1 MNNNISE
8 PVRTRIAPSPTGFLH
23 IGSLRTAL
31 TNYLFAKKNNGVFL
45 VRLEDTDRKRFVP
58 GSTEDLVRSLRWAG
72 LTWQEGVDLDQDGK
86 VIEKGDFGPY
96 TQSHRLETYQKYVQ
110 ELIAKEK
117 AYYCFCSQERLEEV
131 RKERTVAGMPPKYDR
146 HCLTLPQSEIKARLK
161 NKESFVIRL
170 RVPEGEQ
177 IVFNDLVRGKITIG
191 SDILDDQVLMKSDG
205 YPTYHL
211 AVVVDD
217 YLMKITHVLR
227 AEEWLSSTPKH
238 ILIYRAFGWP
248 LPQFGHLPQLLNLNG
263 KKLSKRDGDV
273 SVRDFIKKG
282 YLPQAIINFIALLGW
297 NPKTTEEFFSLKD
310 LEEAFDFKKINKAG
324 AKFDYGRLNW
334 FNAQYLKKL
343 SEKEYLEVS
352 QRIWEANHLPE
363 QFLDQEKRERIAL
376 VQRERTGDPEKM
388 FTEVE
393 YLIRGE
399 IDYAPELLFWKQMT
413 TEEIKNNLEKA
424 KQVIESLSDKEYNLA
439 SLTEALLVAA
449 GDNRGEFLWPLR
461 SALTGEKKSPSPFE
475 CAWVLGKKESI
486 KRINQ
491 AINLI

>member
-1 MNNNISE
+1 
-8 PVRTRIAPSPTGFLH
+8 
-23 IGSLRTAL
+23 
-31 TNYLFAKKNNGVFL
+31 
-45 VRLEDTDRKRFVP
+45 
-58 GSTEDLVRSLRWAG
+58 
-72 LTWQEGVDLDQDGK
+72 
-86 VIEKGDFGPY
+86 
-96 TQSHRLETYQKYVQ
+96 
-110 ELIAKEK
+110 
-117 AYYCFCSQERLEEV
+117 
-131 RKERTVAGMPPKYDR
+131 
-146 HCLTLPQSEIKARLK
+146 
-161 NKESFVIRL
+161 
-170 RVPEGEQ
+170 
-177 IVFNDLVRGKITIG
+177 
-191 SDILDDQVLMKSDG
+191 
-205 YPTYHL
+205 
-211 AVVVDD
+211 
-217 YLMKITHVLR
+217 MKITHVLR

>member
-1 MNNNISE
+1 
-8 PVRTRIAPSPTGFLH
+8 
-23 IGSLRTAL
+23 
-31 TNYLFAKKNNGVFL
+31 
-45 VRLEDTDRKRFVP
+45 
-58 GSTEDLVRSLRWAG
+58 
-72 LTWQEGVDLDQDGK
+72 
-86 VIEKGDFGPY
+86 
-96 TQSHRLETYQKYVQ
+96 
-110 ELIAKEK
+110 
-117 AYYCFCSQERLEEV
+117 
-131 RKERTVAGMPPKYDR
+131 
-146 HCLTLPQSEIKARLK
+146 
-161 NKESFVIRL
+161 
-170 RVPEGEQ
+170 
-177 IVFNDLVRGKITIG
+177 
-191 SDILDDQVLMKSDG
+191 
-205 YPTYHL
+205 
-211 AVVVDD
+211 
-217 YLMKITHVLR
+217 
-227 AEEWLSSTPKH
+227 
-238 ILIYRAFGWP
+238 
-248 LPQFGHLPQLLNLNG
+248 LPQLLNLNG

-343 SEKEYLEVS
+343 SEKEYLELS